1 MISSSKNCREEIPLV
16 LYNQDD
22 VIGTKKIFDG
32 HVFSVRLDTLR
43 KTDRPAITREV
54 VEHNGGVVIC
64 GQPEPNKVILI
75 RQYRYPV
82 NEELIELPAGRVEL
96 GEDRF
101 LAAQRELTEETGYVA
116 KTWQDLPPMYTAPG
130 FCNEL
135 LTFYRATDLVW
146 QGKNLDEDEET
157 EVIIVDVK
165 EAWHWVLDGRV
176 RDAKTAVGLA
186 VLANL

>member
-1 MISSSKNCREEIPLV
+1 MV

-22 VIGTKKIFDG
+22 VIGTERIFEG
-32 HVFSVRLDTLR
+32 YIFNVRVDTLKKR
-43 KTDRPAITREV
+43 DTPAIKREV

-64 GQPEPNKVILI
+64 GQPEANKLILI

-82 NEELIELPAGRVEL
+82 NEELIELPAGRVEK

-101 LAAQRELTEETGYVA
+101 LAAQRELTEETGYVG
-116 KTWQDLPPMYTAPG
+116 KTWRDLPPMYSAPG

-135 LTFYRATDLVW
+135 LTFYQATDLIW

-157 EVIIVDVK
+157 EVLIVDLN
-165 EAWHWVLDGRV
+165 EAWSWVLQGKI
-176 RDAKTAVGLA
+176 RDAKTVAGIA
-186 VLANL
+186 VLAHPL